1 MVAREQEKSGV
12 KKTVVIIVNGR
23 PKEVAGKALTY
34 EEVLS
39 LAFNDDPP
47 TGPNIVIT
55 VTFSRG
61 EDSRKD
67 GSLLPGESVKIK
79 KGMVFDVTATDK
91 S

>member
-1 MVAREQEKSGV
+1 MVAQEQEKSGD

-23 PKEVAGKALTY
+23 PKEVTGKALTF
-34 EEVLS
+34 EEVLN

-61 EDSRKD
+61 EDSRKE
-67 GSLLPGESVKIK
+67 GSLLPGESVKVK